1 MLRLNPRQTAVRRS
15 EQHRIL
21 FRSAN
26 LDYNYRPF
34 RGLLF
39 SLLAHASL
47 LSGVLFFPISA
58 KVSERSRYLARA
70 VIIDHNKMV
79 LYLPAIGDRPH
90 KREPEPGSK
99 PYDKSP
105 PVASA
110 PRSRGF
116 SYPGPQPIVSDFEH
130 PTNSIQTVLQPALPN
145 PAILKPPLLLPN
157 IVQVADAG
165 PVPEAKSPEPSQRPP
180 EPPKPVEQ
188 LKVDP
193 PTVTSPVPVKGP
205 DLRNFLALTPMPA
218 VAEPALSVPPGEAQG
233 RFAVSP
239 DPNLDASET
248 EPGSKGTTAAAGPPA
263 TAVSSGSAAESG
275 LASGS
280 DTSSG
285 PGKNVFPG
293 ITIIG
298 GAVDTKTAR
307 NPAVNART
315 PPPLQTS
322 YGITV
327 LSSGAGGGGLP
338 NLGVFSNEQV
348 HTAFLDMRRD
358 INDQVP
364 SWTVEYALLQ
374 GRPGQAGGASKPGG
388 SQLGIVLPF
397 PTVKEPPAMP
407 PELVRSYPGRMVI
420 VYAIINIEGK
430 MEQMVVKDSP
440 DSRLN
445 EPVLNALSKFVFRP
459 AQRDGETVPA
469 KALLGIPVWT
479 PVGP

>member
-47 LSGVLFFPISA
+47 LSGVLFFPFFPISA
-58 KVSERSRYLARA
+58 TVSERSRYLARA

-99 PYDKSP
+99 PHDKSAP
-105 PVASA
+105 AASA
-110 PRSRGF
+110 PISRGF

-145 PAILKPPLLLPN
+145 QAILKPALLLPN

-165 PVPEAKSPEPSQRPP
+165 PVPEAKPPEPSQRPP

-188 LKVDP
+188 WTVDP
-193 PTVTSPVPVKGP
+193 PTINSPVPLKGP
-205 DLRNFLALTPMPA
+205 DLRNFLALTPMPT
-218 VAEPALSVPPGEAQG
+218 VAEPALSAPPGEARG
-233 RFAVSP
+233 RFAISP
-239 DPNLDASET
+239 DPNLDASGT
-248 EPGSKGTTAAAGPPA
+248 EPGSKGATAAAGPSVP
-263 TAVSSGSAAESG
+263 TVSSGSAAGSG
-275 LASGS
+275 FASGS

-285 PGKNVFPG
+285 PGKNAFPG

-298 GAVDTKTAR
+298 ATVDARTAG
-307 NPAVNART
+307 NPAVTTRT

-327 LSSGAGGGGLP
+327 LSSGAAGGGLP

-348 HTAFLDMRRD
+348 YTAFLDMRRE
-358 INDQVP
+358 INEQVH
-364 SWTVEYALLQ
+364 
-374 GRPGQAGGASKPGG
+374 
-388 SQLGIVLPF
+388 
-397 PTVKEPPAMP
+397 
-407 PELVRSYPGRMVI
+407 
-420 VYAIINIEGK
+420 
-430 MEQMVVKDSP
+430 
-440 DSRLN
+440 
-445 EPVLNALSKFVFRP
+445 
-459 AQRDGETVPA
+459 
-469 KALLGIPVWT
+469 
-479 PVGP
+479 